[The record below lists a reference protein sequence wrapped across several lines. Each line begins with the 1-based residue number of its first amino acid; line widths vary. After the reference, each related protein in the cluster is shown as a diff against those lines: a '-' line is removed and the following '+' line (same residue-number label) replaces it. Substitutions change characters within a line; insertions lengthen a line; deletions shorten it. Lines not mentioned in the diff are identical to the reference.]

1 MNNEEKEV
9 KRRTTPKKKTTKKT
23 ETKKTTTKSNEIKK
37 TTTKVATKKT
47 EEKKT
52 VAKKESKPK
61 KIEKK
66 EEVKIISE
74 TKEIQEEPKVI
85 SKESKT
91 VTKDTKGTKE
101 AEVSKEVLAIR
112 KKRYIIE
119 AIIVIALV
127 VIALII
133 LCNRT
138 FLKTGYVN
146 DNITVSI
153 PRFSYFVSDNNN
165 TVKLV
170 TLRKASYLSDYFN
183 EYLEGFTFYSC
194 SEGTNTFYYNE
205 GTHSLIREIKIES
218 NFGIKTIE
226 ITYETRSP
234 EEVCGLM

>member
-37 TTTKVATKKT
+37 TTTKKT

-74 TKEIQEEPKVI
+74 TKEIKEEPKVI

-91 VTKDTKGTKE
+91 VTKDTKE

-138 FLKTGYVN
+138 FLKNGYVN

-170 TLRKASYLSDYFN
+170 TLRKASYLRDYFN

>member
-9 KRRTTPKKKTTKKT
+9 KKRTTPKKKTTKKT
-23 ETKKTTTKSNEIKK
+23 ETKKKTTKSNEIKK

-74 TKEIQEEPKVI
+74 TKEIKEEPKVI

-91 VTKDTKGTKE
+91 VTKGTKE

-127 VIALII
+127 IIALII

-170 TLRKASYLSDYFN
+170 TLRKASYLRDYFN

>member
-37 TTTKVATKKT
+37 TTTKKT

-74 TKEIQEEPKVI
+74 TKEIKEEPKVI

-91 VTKDTKGTKE
+91 VTKDTKE

-127 VIALII
+127 IIALII

>member
-37 TTTKVATKKT
+37 TTTKAATKKT

-74 TKEIQEEPKVI
+74 TKEIKEEPKVI

-91 VTKDTKGTKE
+91 VTKDTKE

-127 VIALII
+127 IIALII

-138 FLKTGYVN
+138 FLKTDYVN

-170 TLRKASYLSDYFN
+170 TLRKASYLRDYFN

>member
-37 TTTKVATKKT
+37 TTTKATTKKT

-74 TKEIQEEPKVI
+74 TKEIKEEPKVI
-85 SKESKT
+85 SKESKA
-91 VTKDTKGTKE
+91 VTKDTKE

-119 AIIVIALV
+119 AIIVITLV
-127 VIALII
+127 IIALII

-138 FLKTGYVN
+138 FLKTSYVN

-170 TLRKASYLSDYFN
+170 TLRKASYLRDYFN